1 MTPSPRFPLHQEAS
15 ADIGADIDQVF
26 AYLDEPR
33 NLAGHMESSSP
44 MMAGSSMHI
53 EVDERGGRGLGAH
66 IRMSGRVL
74 GVPLSLDE
82 AVVAYQPPRHKAW
95 ETLGEP
101 RLLVLGGYR
110 MGVDLQ
116 PLTGMTRLRV
126 WIDYAWPAGGVGRL
140 LGRLLGAS
148 YARWCTKQ
156 MLRSCRD
163 RFEAA
168 AVTVK
173 PR

>member
-1 MTPSPRFPLHQEAS
+1 MSPNPRFPLHQEAS

-26 AYLDEPR
+26 AYVDDPR
-33 NLAGHMESSSP
+33 HLAGHMETSSP
-44 MMAGSSMHI
+44 MMAGSSMQI
-53 EVDERGGRGLGAH
+53 EVDERGGRGMGAH
-66 IRMSGRVL
+66 IRMTGRAL
-74 GVPLSLDE
+74 GFPLSLDE
-82 AVVAYQPPRHKAW
+82 AVVVYEPPRHKAW

-101 RLLVLGGYR
+101 RLLILGGYR

-126 WIDYAWPAGGVGRL
+126 WIDYAWPAGGVPRL
-140 LGRLLGAS
+140 LGRLLAAS

-163 RFEAA
+163 RF
-168 AVTVK
+168 K
-173 PR
+173 PVAIKLITT